1 MRSAVFLDRDGVLNK
16 AIVSEEGLPLPP
28 RLPAEFE
35 IPTGVPEACSML
47 RKAGL
52 LLICV
57 TNQPDIARGTAD
69 LDLVHW
75 VNTQVRHMCGLEDVL
90 VCPHDDSDHCDC
102 RKPKPG
108 LIFRGARSFNVDL
121 AKSFMIG
128 DRYRDVEAGKAAG
141 LRTVLIDYGYPERAP
156 QQAPDFVA
164 SSFVEAVDWIMRQ
177 L

>member
-16 AIVSEEGLPLPP
+16 AILSEKGLPLPP
-28 RLPAEFE
+28 RVPSEFE
-35 IPTGVPEACSML
+35 IQAGVPQACSML

-52 LLICV
+52 VLICV

-69 LDLVHW
+69 LDFVRW
-75 VNTQVRHMCGLEDVL
+75 VNAQVKQACDLEDVF

-108 LIFRGARSFNVDL
+108 LIFQGARTFNVDL

-128 DRYRDVEAGKAAG
+128 DRYRDIEAGKAAG
-141 LRTVLIDYGYPERAP
+141 LRTALIDYGYPERAP

-164 SSFVEAVDWIMRQ
+164 SSFLDAANWVMC
-177 L
+177 LL